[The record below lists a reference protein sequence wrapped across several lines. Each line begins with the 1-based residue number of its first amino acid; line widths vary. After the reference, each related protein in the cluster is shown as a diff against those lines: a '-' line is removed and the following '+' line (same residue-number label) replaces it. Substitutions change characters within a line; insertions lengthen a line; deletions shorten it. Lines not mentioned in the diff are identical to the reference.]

1 MIDKLKL
8 LVLLFAIAFALLF
21 IIGIKDKKN
30 NIKTKEDFSDM
41 VLTCSEYPELLLQVM
56 KERNLKTEQN
66 NYDVYVPC
74 SYDSCEKDI
83 LAFENQKTGRKLF
96 SLEGC
101 DSFASKVRLWEI
113 LNTKYG
119 QEATKYMPKTFILIN
134 MDDVNK
140 FPEYYNK
147 RNIEKPDQMYVLKNF
162 AQRQEGIKLSRDL
175 DEIIN
180 GIGKGWFLAQQYL
193 YDPYLISGHKIN
205 FRYYLLVVCKN
216 GHIDAWIHNNGFL
229 YYTPEKYD
237 EHDMDF
243 KKHITTGYIDR
254 KIYEQNPLTLEDF
267 REHLDKKD
275 KNSRNKW
282 NHNVEVLM
290 NKVMTALSEHICNNK
305 KLDNHTR
312 FQIFGCDVAPTANL
326 DALLMEINKGP
337 DMGAKDERDKQ
348 VKLTV
353 QRDMFKIVD
362 PINIDEYN
370 STSFI
375 KIF

>member
-8 LVLLFAIAFALLF
+8 LVLLFAIGFALLF

-30 NIKTKEDFSDM
+30 NIITKEDFSDM

-147 RNIEKPDQMYVLKNF
+147 RNIEKPDQIYVLKNF

-267 REHLDKKD
+267 REHLDTKD